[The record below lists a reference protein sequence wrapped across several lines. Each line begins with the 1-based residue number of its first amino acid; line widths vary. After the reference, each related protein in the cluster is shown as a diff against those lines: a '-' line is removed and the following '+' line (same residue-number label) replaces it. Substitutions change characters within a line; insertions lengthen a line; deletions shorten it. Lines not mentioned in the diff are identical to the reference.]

1 MTSMIVAH
9 DRQPMISYSYL
20 VVTTWNF
27 QGHRPFRRLL
37 RTIGFDFSMA
47 FLL

>member
-20 VVTTWNF
+20 VVTT
-27 QGHRPFRRLL
+27 
-37 RTIGFDFSMA
+37 
-47 FLL
+47 